1 MSILRIG
8 ILQTD
13 SVLEKFQPKFGDY
26 PLMFERV
33 LQSSARLPD
42 AAEIRVE
49 CINYSVQ
56 QSMPATLECDAYL
69 ITGSRDSVYDD
80 MPWIV
85 ELVNFVERAMAAGK
99 KIIGICFGHQLM
111 AHFFGGRVAP
121 AEERLGGW
129 RPHQRYCAT
138 PQLDGGSRTSAVQPV
153 V

>member
-42 AAEIRVE
+42 AAEILVE

-99 KIIGICFGHQLM
+99 K
-111 AHFFGGRVAP
+111 
-121 AEERLGGW
+121 
-129 RPHQRYCAT
+129 
-138 PQLDGGSRTSAVQPV
+138 S
-153 V
+153 